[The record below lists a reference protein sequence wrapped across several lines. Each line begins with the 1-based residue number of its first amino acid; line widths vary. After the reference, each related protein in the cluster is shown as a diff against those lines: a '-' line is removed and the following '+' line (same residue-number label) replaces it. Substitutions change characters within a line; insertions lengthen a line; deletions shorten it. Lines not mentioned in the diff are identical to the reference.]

1 MPEGAVILDS
11 AIPQKAMGLAIEQQ
25 ERLRKEAMARKA
37 AEDKAKADAAD
48 DFAKAK
54 AQALKPLEN
63 PNEAYLYA
71 ANKALEN
78 DINAVTLDP
87 TLKTQ
92 AEKEKR
98 MAKIATRRHILNEG
112 LKARIASDKE
122 LMAKSLLADPN
133 LDMTK
138 LEKDYNASLGKSYI
152 AGLNAPDGMPVGDV
166 DFNTFLEN
174 NYTKYLLGTTPVK
187 NAVEKMKREAK
198 TEKYINRLGG
208 SNDWTVQLSD
218 LAKVNFDENKD
229 PIIKYPFEEVPL
241 SSGVKVKTFPK
252 TTEDAFI
259 SNQGKSF
266 LKAKESQVEKAIDDN
281 KSLLYTNLDSPLR
294 GKTKKEYDA
303 LSKEDKDIVNRYLD
317 YYIIK
322 GYDNSYVRKVE
333 KKDIPANKITVNV
346 NNGRG
351 GGLGGGGGQNAIPD
365 FDQLLEHKFSENG
378 AKITQ
383 ERVVDNFDNVEDENV
398 IAKQLEVLKSNPAQY
413 ERREAANNIDKTI
426 RKNIAGILPPQE
438 VENVFAKM
446 NWLRGGDTKDENG
459 NIVKREARDYTQTR
473 ADSREFSKLIDQ
485 YTTGEENRK
494 LHEQLIKEYGVNYS
508 GIVGQKEALQNDPNR
523 GTLSDYELMGYH
535 ILEDL
540 DPEMAQTYGGAK
552 VNVKMPTMPKD
563 SDMSITGGTAWDE
576 YERQNLGNQHQKAK
590 LAQIGINAAKL
601 HAEEEISNLLAN
613 KPTSA
618 VSKEEYDAVQ
628 PKFDELKELSDRIK
642 NYNNTFDNAAENSNT
657 KSGEYANLEI
667 SNSFIDQKLDKLL
680 SGDKMLAQSNREQI
694 KELMENKEVRQGYY

>member
-98 MAKIATRRHILNEG
+98 MAEIATRRHILNEG
-112 LKARIASDKE
+112 LKARIASNKE

-252 TTEDAFI
+252 TIEDAFI

-383 ERVVDNFDNVEDENV
+383 EIDPKTNKPTGKSIILNADGTPKNGLISIPKRVIPQDIISYVQGYGKGDRDIDFTTASDDKGNQFVTAYVEDGK
-398 IAKQLEVLKSNPAQY
+398 IQRFATKEVK
-413 ERREAANNIDKTI
+413 KTSV
-426 RKNIAGILPPQE
+426 L
-438 VENVFAKM
+438 
-446 NWLRGGDTKDENG
+446 
-459 NIVKREARDYTQTR
+459 
-473 ADSREFSKLIDQ
+473 
-485 YTTGEENRK
+485 
-494 LHEQLIKEYGVNYS
+494 
-508 GIVGQKEALQNDPNR
+508 
-523 GTLSDYELMGYH
+523 
-535 ILEDL
+535 L
-540 DPEMAQTYGGAK
+540 DPEMPALGK
-552 VNVKMPTMPKD
+552 KEV
-563 SDMSITGGTAWDE
+563 ITESPAG
-576 YERQNLGNQHQKAK
+576 Y
-590 LAQIGINAAKL
+590 
-601 HAEEEISNLLAN
+601 ISRDG
-613 KPTSA
+613 
-618 VSKEEYDAVQ
+618 Y
-628 PKFDELKELSDRIK
+628 F
-642 NYNNTFDNAAENSNT
+642 
-657 KSGEYANLEI
+657 
-667 SNSFIDQKLDKLL
+667 
-680 SGDKMLAQSNREQI
+680 I
-694 KELMENKEVRQGYY
+694 KEQQKKEGVPAKSRDRSRSMSLLQRGVNAVKERFAPKENKVQKKETPKERAIRIANGG